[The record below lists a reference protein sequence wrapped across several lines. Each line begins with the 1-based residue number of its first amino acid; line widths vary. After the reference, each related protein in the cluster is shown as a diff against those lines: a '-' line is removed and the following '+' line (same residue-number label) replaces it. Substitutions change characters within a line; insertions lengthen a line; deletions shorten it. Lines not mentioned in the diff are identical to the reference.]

1 MHGVAWGAQM
11 HQFYL
16 ECIDLTAGA
25 WRGVP
30 QVVAHIGRDG
40 FHGQLLSFLHDSVGA
55 EHCATFV
62 LNQEQPRVIGA
73 MSLDGHAANQQIDL
87 YLNKYWRLDP
97 TISAARGLI
106 ESKASSLLRLDV
118 GRLPPSGLRDLV
130 YRKTHIS
137 DRVLLAGPGASLS
150 VLRSEKNG
158 RFSDAEI
165 NHLSAVGG
173 VLLSIVE
180 KHVELVTR
188 PTDLSAAFASLPE
201 IMDCIASSPER
212 LPRREVEVC
221 ALILFGVSTMGI
233 ASRLNI
239 GEETVKTYRKRA
251 YQRLGKATQR
261 ELLNWYIERWGQRSV
276 SLN

>member
-1 MHGVAWGAQM
+1 MHR
-11 HQFYL
+11 FDL
-16 ECIDLTAGA
+16 ESIALTAG
-25 WRGVP
+25 GFGGISQIVDY
-30 QVVAHIGRDG
+30 IGRDG
-40 FHGQLLSFLHDSVGA
+40 FHGHLLSFLHEAVGA

-62 LNQEQPRVIGA
+62 FKPEKPKVIGA

-97 TISAARGLI
+97 TISAARGMTDRK
-106 ESKASSLLRLDV
+106 SASLFRLDV
-118 GRLPPSGLRDLV
+118 DRLPPSGLRDLV

-137 DRVLLAGPGASLS
+137 DRVLLSGPGASLS
-150 VLRSEKNG
+150 VLRSEKSG
-158 RFSDAEI
+158 KFSDVEI
-165 NHLSAVGG
+165 DRLSAVGY

-188 PTDLSAAFASLPE
+188 PSDLSAAFGSLQE
-201 IMDCIASSPER
+201 IMSCIANSPER
-212 LPRREVEVC
+212 IPRREIEVC

-251 YQRLGKATQR
+251 YIRLGIATQR
-261 ELLNWYIERWGQRSV
+261 ELLAWYVERWGRLRI

>member
-1 MHGVAWGAQM
+1 MYR
-11 HQFYL
+11 FDL
-16 ECIDLTAGA
+16 ECIDLTAGDLG
-25 WRGVP
+25 GVS
-30 QVVAHIGRDG
+30 QVVDYIGRDG
-40 FHGQLLSFLHDSVGA
+40 FHGHLLSFLHEAVGA

-62 LNQEQPRVIGA
+62 LNQEKPKVIGA
-73 MSLDGHAANQQIDL
+73 MSLDGHTANQQIDL

-97 TISAARGLI
+97 TLSAARGMI
-106 ESKASSLLRLDV
+106 DRKSASLWRLDV

-137 DRVLLAGPGASLS
+137 DRVLLSGPGASLS
-150 VLRSEKNG
+150 VLRSEKSG
-158 RFSDAEI
+158 KFSSAEI
-165 NHLSAVGG
+165 GRLGAVGY

-188 PTDLSAAFASLPE
+188 PSDLSAAFSSLQE
-201 IMDCIASSPER
+201 IMSCIANSPEG

-251 YQRLGKATQR
+251 YERLGKATQR
-261 ELLNWYIERWGQRSV
+261 ELLTWYIERWGKHRF